1 MIISLENWGR
11 AFLKNRSIIEV
22 VGLVSVIGSLVFVGV
37 EIKQNTAAVR
47 GATQQAVSSQ
57 VSEMYRIVSENERM
71 ASLVNQALRGDSK
84 KDLTDSDYISF
95 WNFQMMG
102 LRRIE
107 NIYLQYKNGL
117 LTEDA
122 FSRIGMGIYRTKLVR
137 EVWEERRVD
146 FEKDFVVFFENL
158 RDNE

>member
-1 MIISLENWGR
+1 MT
-11 AFLKNRSIIEV
+11 NRSIIEM
-22 VGLVSVIGSLVFVGV
+22 VGLVSVIGSLVFVGI

-71 ASLVNQALRGDSK
+71 ASLFSRALEGDTKS
-84 KDLTDSDYISF
+84 DLSNSDYISF

-122 FSRIGMGIYRTKLVR
+122 FSRIGLGIYRTKLVR
-137 EVWEERRVD
+137 EIWEERKDD
-146 FEKDFVVFFENL
+146 FEKDFVIFFEKL
-158 RDNE
+158 RDGEK

>member
-1 MIISLENWGR
+1 MQKRN
-11 AFLKNRSIIEV
+11 IIEI
-22 VGLVSVIGSLVFVGV
+22 VGIVSVVGSLVFVGI
-37 EIKQNTAAVR
+37 EIKQNTSAVR
-47 GATQQAVSSQ
+47 GVTQQAVSSQ

-71 ASLVNQALRGDSK
+71 AELINRALNGASK
-84 KDLTDSDYISF
+84 SDLSEADYVSF

-137 EVWEERRVD
+137 EVWEERRGD
-146 FEKDFVVFFENL
+146 FEKDFVIFFENL

>member
-1 MIISLENWGR
+1 MQKRN
-11 AFLKNRSIIEV
+11 IIEI
-22 VGLVSVIGSLVFVGV
+22 VGIVSVVGSLVFVGIEV
-37 EIKQNTAAVR
+37 KQNTSAVR

-57 VSEMYRIVSENERM
+57 VSEMYRIVSESERIAELINRALKG
-71 ASLVNQALRGDSK
+71 ASKS
-84 KDLTDSDYISF
+84 DLSEADYVSF

-122 FSRIGMGIYRTKLVR
+122 FSRIGMGIYRTKLVS
-137 EVWEERRVD
+137 EVWEERKGD
-146 FEKDFVVFFENL
+146 FEKDFVIFFEEL
-158 RDNE
+158 RDGDQ

>member
-1 MIISLENWGR
+1 MYKRN
-11 AFLKNRSIIEV
+11 IIEIIGIVSV
-22 VGLVSVIGSLVFVGV
+22 VGSLIFVGI
-37 EIKQNTAAVR
+37 EIKQNTSAVR

-57 VSEMYRIVSENERM
+57 VSEIYRIIAENQRM
-71 ASLVNQALRGDSK
+71 ASLLNQAFKGNSK
-84 KDLTDSDYISF
+84 SDLSESDYVSF
-95 WNFQMMG
+95 WAFQMMG

-122 FSRIGMGIYRTKLVR
+122 FSMIGMGIYRTKLVR
-137 EVWEERRVD
+137 EVWEERKGD
-146 FEKDFVVFFENL
+146 FEKDFVIFFEEL

>member
-1 MIISLENWGR
+1 MT
-11 AFLKNRSIIEV
+11 NRSIIEV

-71 ASLVNQALRGDSK
+71 ASLVNQALQGDSK
-84 KDLTDSDYISF
+84 SDLSDSDYISF

-102 LRRIE
+102 L
-107 NIYLQYKNGL
+107 
-117 LTEDA
+117 
-122 FSRIGMGIYRTKLVR
+122 
-137 EVWEERRVD
+137 
-146 FEKDFVVFFENL
+146 
-158 RDNE
+158 

>member
-1 MIISLENWGR
+1 M
-11 AFLKNRSIIEV
+11 
-22 VGLVSVIGSLVFVGV
+22 
-37 EIKQNTAAVR
+37 
-47 GATQQAVSSQ
+47 
-57 VSEMYRIVSENERM
+57 SEMYRIISENERM
-71 ASLVNQALRGDSK
+71 ADIMNRAFKGATK
-84 KDLTDSDYISF
+84 ADLSEPDYVSF
-95 WNFQMMG
+95 RAFQMMG

-137 EVWEERRVD
+137 EVWDERRNH
-146 FEKDFVVFFENL
+146 FEKDFAEFFERL

>member
-1 MIISLENWGR
+1 MEERN
-11 AFLKNRSIIEV
+11 IIEI
-22 VGLVSVIGSLVFVGV
+22 VGIVSVVGSLVFVGI
-37 EIKQNTAAVR
+37 EIKQNTSAVR

-71 ASLVNQALRGDSK
+71 AELINRALNGASK
-84 KDLTDSDYISF
+84 SDLSEADYVSF

-107 NIYLQYKNGL
+107 NIYLQFKNGL

-137 EVWEERRVD
+137 EVWEERRGD
-146 FEKDFVVFFENL
+146 FEKDFVIFFENL